1 MHGVQNPRPVR
12 PRGRAAQ
19 RGLGQRPQVL
29 AQNRL
34 AQPRV
39 GERLDMRDNGVGT
52 LLLLEL
58 AEQPNLPLRVA
69 GRLPGFPLQAHERA
83 VCPLALR
90 HHRVCQATDR
100 VRQDTAVRSTCLRRG
115 RPQRGEP
122 RGRPALRDAQPHAQH
137 MREFSWACATN
148 SSFWNVEKKGDLHHG
163 AARDDM
169 NGSPRLPAA
178 NKRKARAHTAPPA
191 SAAAQRPLC
200 CPSPSKLRR
209 VAIPPVRAEP
219 GQVCPDAGEMTDDKA
234 RAEALKLEG
243 NAFLSAKDYASAEH
257 CYTQAI
263 AIDPGQPRANT
274 YTRTHPKRDSNG
286 KIVILVFAY
295 ICVCVCVFIHR
306 HTSTNAHK
314 YQHTDSNFSVC
325 LCLCMSMCVSVCKP
339 AHFVT
344 KSVCV
349 CVCVCV

>member
-1 MHGVQNPRPVR
+1 MNGY
-12 PRGRAAQ
+12 
-19 RGLGQRPQVL
+19 
-29 AQNRL
+29 
-34 AQPRV
+34 PRV
-39 GERLDMRDNGVGT
+39 
-52 LLLLEL
+52 
-58 AEQPNLPLRVA
+58 Q
-69 GRLPGFPLQAHERA
+69 
-83 VCPLALR
+83 
-90 HHRVCQATDR
+90 
-100 VRQDTAVRSTCLRRG
+100 
-115 RPQRGEP
+115 
-122 RGRPALRDAQPHAQH
+122 
-137 MREFSWACATN
+137 
-148 SSFWNVEKKGDLHHG
+148 
-163 AARDDM
+163 
-169 NGSPRLPAA
+169 AA
-178 NKRKARAHTAPPA
+178 NKRKAGAHAAPPA
-191 SAAAQRPLC
+191 AAGAQRPRC
-200 CPSPSKLRR
+200 SSPSKLRR
-209 VAIPPVRAEP
+209 VAVPPVLAEP
-219 GQVCPDAGEMTDDKA
+219 GQVLASPATGEMADDKA

-325 LCLCMSMCVSVCKP
+325 MCMCMSMCVSVCKP